1 MNPNEQQQ
9 AVIDATESQVFVVA
23 GPGSGKTATLV
34 ERIKKDVQTIGA
46 PGMVIITFT
55 NAGANELKKR
65 LGMIEPG
72 YIGTLHGYCFKMLVQ
87 YGEALGYRRGISI
100 FPEDSKE
107 ALLVQVADFLSIKA
121 SKKRLMENPPDA
133 VKAEYL
139 FRLKSE
145 NMVDFDGILT
155 EALRLLKGWVQYPFP
170 ALYVDEAQDSGPVD
184 WEIYENLQA
193 RQKMFIGDFDQSIFG
208 FRGAVPR
215 EFMSRA
221 EKNGFWKLETN
232 YRSDIEICNAGNR
245 IIQLC
250 KDRLKKDIVPNSEK
264 WGVLSMFDFQDDPEE
279 NRNIASKLLNVP
291 MESAVLLRTNAL
303 VKQFRDTL
311 SAYGVPVKSDP
322 YSILPI
328 GFNAARAL
336 IACWMNHHSN
346 ISARRFLEAMGHS
359 PELLN
364 KRSLDCQITG
374 KPLSSI
380 PEFPQ
385 HYWESMQV
393 YGGSN
398 EAFEEF
404 ATLMAKAKIPAE
416 AIAVICKRIKEGGIT
431 GLSELSVDLA
441 RHEDWAEPKG
451 GSAGVEILTIHKAK
465 GREWDRVFLPAWES
479 DVIPLSS
486 GEIDEE
492 IRLAFVAITRARHEL
507 FITCSFNRKTQWGR
521 KNATTS
527 PFYNE
532 LLKDM
537 KDPA

>member
-1 MNPNEQQQ
+1 MNPNAQQQ
-9 AVIDATESQVFVVA
+9 AVIDATESQIFVVA

-34 ERIKKDVQTIGA
+34 ERIKKDSETIETGE
-46 PGMVIITFT
+46 MVIITFT

-72 YIGTLHGYCFKMLVQ
+72 YIGTLHGYCFRMLRK
-87 YGEALGYRRGISI
+87 YGEALGYRNGISI

-121 SKKRLMENPPDA
+121 SKKKLMENPPDA
-133 VKAEYL
+133 VKSEYL

-184 WEIYENLQA
+184 WAIYEALQA
-193 RQKMFIGDFDQSIFG
+193 RQKIFIGDFDQSIYG
-208 FRGAVPR
+208 FRGAVPH
-215 EFMSRA
+215 EFMDRA

-232 YRSDIEICNAGNR
+232 YRSDIEICKAGNQ
-245 IIQLC
+245 IIELC
-250 KDRLKKDIVPNSEK
+250 KKRIQKKIVPNSEK
-264 WGVLSMFDFQDDPEE
+264 RGKLSLSNFDQDTDEMKT
-279 NRNIASKLLNVP
+279 IASRLLTEP
-291 MESAVLLRTNAL
+291 MESAVLLRTNSL
-303 VKQFRDTL
+303 VRQFRDML
-311 SAYGVPVKSDP
+311 GLLGVPVKSDP
-322 YSILPI
+322 YSSLPV

-336 IACWMNHHSN
+336 LACWMNRYSN
-346 ISARRFLEAMGHS
+346 ISARRFLEAMKVPS
-359 PELLN
+359 DLLN
-364 KRSLDCQITG
+364 KRSLECQIAG

-385 HYWESMQV
+385 HYWEANV
-393 YGGSN
+393 P
-398 EAFEEF
+398 A
-404 ATLMAKAKIPAE
+404 ALTLLAMAKIPAE
-416 AIAVICKRIKEGGIT
+416 TIAVIGSRIKEIKSDSLT
-431 GLSELSVDLA
+431 ELSVDLA
-441 RHEDWAEPKG
+441 SHEDWAESKG
-451 GSAGVEILTIHKAK
+451 GSDGVEVLTIHKAK

-479 DVIPLSS
+479 DVIPMSS
-486 GEIDEE
+486 GEIEEE

-507 FITCSFNRKTQWGR
+507 FITSSFNRKTQWGR
-521 KNATTS
+521 KNATPS

-537 KDPA
+537 KDLA